1 MYDEDDRD
9 DRAPPYRVG
18 YRRPPK
24 EHQFQKGRSGNPKG
38 RPKGVKNLA
47 TDIDEERRELL
58 KISEGGKQRVITKQR
73 AMVKCLVNKA
83 VKGDTKAMALLVALL
98 GRQQECEAGAPNAA
112 STADDA
118 TIIELFVKSRGAKTD
133 DGESNGG

>member
-1 MYDEDDRD
+1 MYDNDDAD
-9 DRAPPYRVG
+9 DRAPAYRVG

-47 TDIDEERRELL
+47 TDIDEERLELL

-73 AMVKCLVNKA
+73 A
-83 VKGDTKAMALLVALL
+83 
-98 GRQQECEAGAPNAA
+98 PW
-112 STADDA
+112 
-118 TIIELFVKSRGAKTD
+118 
-133 DGESNGG
+133 